1 MDDLG
6 KRFAEG
12 DEDAFGEVIRQHSRK
27 VFGLCYRI
35 LRNEEDARDMV
46 QEVFVRVYGKRTSFK
61 ARSSLY
67 TWIYRIALNL
77 CFSELKRRKTQP
89 MASAIPL
96 EGLQDRAA
104 ERLDEPS
111 ESPARLEALL
121 ARALDS
127 LPPKQRSVFAM
138 RFYDRM
144 TYAEIAE
151 AAGTSVGA
159 AKANFHFAVERLRS
173 VVGAGNEPEG
183 SKPDRDKPNGG
194 RP

>member
-12 DEDAFGEVIRQHSRK
+12 DDDAFSEAIRQYSRR
-27 VFGLCYRI
+27 VFALCYRL
-35 LRNEEDARDMV
+35 LRNEEDARDMA
-46 QEVFVRVYGKRTSFK
+46 QEVFVRVYSKRASFK

-89 MASAIPL
+89 AELSVPL
-96 EGLQDRAA
+96 DEVQDLVAA
-104 ERLDEPS
+104 THEEPS
-111 ESPARLEALL
+111 EATARLEALL
-121 ARALDS
+121 AGALGN
-127 LPPKQRSVFAM
+127 LPPKQRGVFVM
-138 RFYDRM
+138 RFYDKM

-173 VVGAGNEPEG
+173 ILGETGTP
-183 SKPDRDKPNGG
+183 RQ
-194 RP
+194 R